1 MRYKVGVLIFW
12 LVLLSLLS
20 LPVSSQSLA
29 RRVRRSS
36 GSRPC
41 VHGDNWCEHPAEYPD
56 TFIKQVVEREVNIMM
71 IVSVQILNRTHPL
84 WSLLQQ
90 NSQPSPHHRHSY
102 RHTHRQARLLQE
114 TSHPACQLLETFVR
128 PRAARNTDL
137 EWRFIVNDLS
147 EEDTEYQQVVRVG
160 KCEGTHHECSGSW
173 PGQVTQCR
181 QQYLDHKLVVLSLEG
196 EILLDTFSFPS
207 CCACHVLNI
216 EY

>member
-1 MRYKVGVLIFW
+1 MTMVM
-12 LVLLSLLS
+12 S
-20 LPVSSQSLA
+20 A
-29 RRVRRSS
+29 
-36 GSRPC
+36 
-41 VHGDNWCEHPAEYPD
+41 
-56 TFIKQVVEREVNIMM
+56 QV
-71 IVSVQILNRTHPL
+71 LNRTHPL

-90 NSQPSPHHRHSY
+90 NSQPSPHRHTH
-102 RHTHRQARLLQE
+102 RHTHRQARVLQE

-181 QQYLDHKLVVLSLEG
+181 QQYLDHKLVVLSMEG
-196 EILLDTFSFPS
+196 EVLLDTFSFPS

-216 EY
+216 EYK